1 MNGFVLAGGLSTRM
15 GRDKALLELGDRPLI
30 EHALEKLRALGFS
43 PRIVGSRS
51 DLAVFAPVIPD
62 INPQLGPLGGIEAA
76 LAASDSAQNLF
87 LPVDLPWL
95 PVEFLRWMV
104 DRVEQ
109 TDALATIPRLQG
121 QPQPLCAVYSRT
133 LLPHV
138 QAALATHDAK
148 VTNAVERAKNAT
160 GLCVDTFDVESIA
173 ASQSWD
179 PTLPVHKWFDNINT
193 PAEFERAA
201 LEQSARIH

>member
-1 MNGFVLAGGLSTRM
+1 VNAFVLAGGLSTRM
-15 GRDKALLELGDRPLI
+15 GRDKVLLELGGRPLI
-30 EHALEKLRALGFS
+30 EHALEKLRGLGFL

-62 INPQLGPLGGIEAA
+62 IHSQAGPLGGIEAA

-95 PVEFLRWMV
+95 PAECLRWMV
-104 DRVEQ
+104 ERVEK

-121 QPQPLCAVYSRT
+121 QPQPLCAVYSKA

-138 QAALATHDAK
+138 QAALAAHDAK
-148 VTNAVERAKNAT
+148 VTNAVERARNAS
-160 GLCVDTFDVESIA
+160 GLRVDTFDVESIA
-173 ASQSWD
+173 ASQSWE
-179 PTLPVHKWFDNINT
+179 TKLPVHKWFDNINT
-193 PAEFERAA
+193 PAELERA